1 VSFYYFIDFLFL
13 AGILILSYIAY
24 KNRFY
29 IKLFEYF
36 KVFLLIAISAKL
48 SSKMALLLQKIHFL
62 NADSYAIAI
71 FIAFVINLIILFSS
85 YEFLLKLTNKFVD
98 SQSIKTLFAKVITVF
113 EITIVYTFLLFILMQ
128 IAFIKQYAKE
138 PLQKTLTY
146 PYIQSFYTRF
156 LNDDFMYTL
165 LHSDTKTNHKELIFK
180 SFKNS
185 F

>member
-1 VSFYYFIDFLFL
+1 MGFYYFIDFIFI
-13 AGILILSYIAY
+13 AGILFLSYIAY

-36 KVFLLIAISAKL
+36 KVFILITISAKL

-71 FIAFVINLIILFSS
+71 FIAFIINLIILFSS
-85 YEFLLKLTNKFVD
+85 YEFLLKILNTFID
-98 SQSIKTLFAKVITVF
+98 SQSIKDFFAKVITLF
-113 EITIVYTFLLFILMQ
+113 EITIIYTFLLFILMQ
-128 IAFIKQYAKE
+128 ISFIKYYASA
-138 PLQKTLTY
+138 PLHKTFTY
-146 PYIQSFYTRF
+146 PHIQSFYTQF
-156 LNDDFMYTL
+156 LNDDFIYTL